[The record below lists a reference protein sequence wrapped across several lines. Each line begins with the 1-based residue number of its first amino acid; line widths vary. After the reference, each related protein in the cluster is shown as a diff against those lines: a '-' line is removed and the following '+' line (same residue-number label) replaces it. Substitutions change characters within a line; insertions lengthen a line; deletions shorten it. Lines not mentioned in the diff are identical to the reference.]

1 MKSHLPSGIPNDLF
15 DMPEAYGE
23 LPIMLYITYVLFYS
37 SVLIGYTAN
46 LLNADSEVWVTAMRD
61 YSVKTPKFKDRCSQL
76 LLDFYGIT
84 DQSQITENFE
94 QIYCFIIQS
103 STENIDSQNINN
115 IHVQNLQLLANITL
129 RGMQGYNFSA
139 VQR

>member
-1 MKSHLPSGIPNDLF
+1 MLKLQNLKTGAASCYLTF
-15 DMPEAYGE
+15 ME
-23 LPIMLYITYVLFYS
+23 L
-37 SVLIGYTAN
+37 
-46 LLNADSEVWVTAMRD
+46 
-61 YSVKTPKFKDRCSQL
+61 
-76 LLDFYGIT
+76 T